1 VYCQLFVRVLVF
13 SNRQLS
19 IIDLSF
25 ATVVMKNQCAVAVAT
40 EVSDLSSLVLKNV
53 SHLLTSAAF
62 KLIFCSCIS
71 VEVYQWC
78 TICGLTV

>member
-1 VYCQLFVRVLVF
+1 
-13 SNRQLS
+13 
-19 IIDLSF
+19 
-25 ATVVMKNQCAVAVAT
+25 MKNQCAVAVAT

-78 TICGLTV
+78 TICGLTVQIKIYRAAQLKNKPLLFCHYIVLKTRQ